1 MMFLHSFLR
10 GLRLRLDRINE
21 ISDEADC
28 DAGSWISGSR
38 ISGPVSVANGC
49 TIHQA
54 ELDGHVSIGRFTS
67 LWGPGILISGPMNG
81 VNIGAFCS
89 IARHVAMYEASHN
102 PQRTTTYFVE
112 KNLLRV
118 PPSPDAET
126 SAGAIRIG
134 NDVWIGQAA
143 QIMSGVT
150 VGDGAIVGA
159 GSIVTRDVP
168 PYAVVGGN
176 PARVIRYRFDDETI
190 ARMQSMA
197 WWDWEEARLRAES
210 GFLLGLHEAPDK

>member
-1 MMFLHSFLR
+1 
-10 GLRLRLDRINE
+10 
-21 ISDEADC
+21 
-28 DAGSWISGSR
+28 
-38 ISGPVSVANGC
+38 
-49 TIHQA
+49 
-54 ELDGHVSIGRFTS
+54 
-67 LWGPGILISGPMNG
+67 MNG

-197 WWDWEEARLRAES
+197 WWDWEEARLRAER